1 MSTDEEIESLANEC
15 EDFLRF
21 FPVRFSK
28 FDIWRKTY
36 TLGMILPI
44 FIRREKGNL
53 FKYLSAEEQGE
64 SQHKLFNEFE
74 RQNCSIPYGAV
85 VVDGKMSKL
94 SPVISGVPQGTV
106 LGPVLFLIHIA
117 DIAEGTSQDAAVSSF
132 ADDTRIRKGIQSDQ
146 DC

>member
-1 MSTDEEIESLANEC
+1 MTSTDEEIESLANEC

-21 FPVRFSK
+21 LPVRFSK

-53 FKYLSAEEQGE
+53 FKFLSAEEQGE

-74 RQNCSIPYGAV
+74 RQNCSIPYRPMRYFLM
-85 VVDGKMSKL
+85 KKL
-94 SPVISGVPQGTV
+94 SV
-106 LGPVLFLIHIA
+106 LMSIKLRTETKYVKFVCLL
-117 DIAEGTSQDAAVSSF
+117 
-132 ADDTRIRKGIQSDQ
+132 
-146 DC
+146 